1 MAVLPGD
8 AVGGRARRDE
18 WIVRE
23 LDHHVGDLL
32 RQSSARANGESGMTA
47 ADSMTRQMGLSGRG
61 EGKADSRWRRRAEYN
76 TGSARQDVRNM
87 HRGGENDVTNGGED
101 AATRG
106 PHLSTPHSRV
116 PSIAIASAP
125 PARAKWPRL
134 ATSHALRA
142 CPARCRDRRRDAI
155 SLPVTATRAQCT
167 TTPTTAQGEPRRST
181 AEPTVGFVSVT
192 ATKSTGSLKLHSH
205 GSTAGCPHRFVSCH
219 PK

>member
-1 MAVLPGD
+1 
-8 AVGGRARRDE
+8 
-18 WIVRE
+18 
-23 LDHHVGDLL
+23 
-32 RQSSARANGESGMTA
+32 
-47 ADSMTRQMGLSGRG
+47 
-61 EGKADSRWRRRAEYN
+61 
-76 TGSARQDVRNM
+76 VRNM
-87 HRGGENDVTNGGED
+87 HGGGENDVTNRGED

-116 PSIAIASAP
+116 PSIANASAP

-167 TTPTTAQGEPRRST
+167 PTPTTAQGEPRRST

-192 ATKSTGSLKLHSH
+192 ATKSTGVAETPFPRLDGWLPPSL
-205 GSTAGCPHRFVSCH
+205 RFMS
-219 PK
+219 PEMIYNRNISR